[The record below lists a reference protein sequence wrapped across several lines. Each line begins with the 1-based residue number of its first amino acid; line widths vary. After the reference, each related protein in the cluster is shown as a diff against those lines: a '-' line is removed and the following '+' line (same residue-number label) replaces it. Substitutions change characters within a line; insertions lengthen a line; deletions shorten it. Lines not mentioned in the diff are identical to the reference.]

1 MDVLFLS
8 LTSAAAVAVRTFRLL
23 SSHRESSLSN
33 SWYVESV
40 FRSVSGKMQSSAE
53 ILSVRQI

>member
-33 SWYVESV
+33 SWYVEFV
-40 FRSVSGKMQSSAE
+40 FWLSSRKIQSSAE
-53 ILSVRQI
+53 IFRVRQI